1 MDNQPLSCK
10 HAGLGNLVTGV
21 LGAGY
26 TGSYIFSQTLF
37 AMRAGVATRLHSWI
51 IAAMELGM
59 FALPFS
65 VRASQIPLQCFGLA
79 RLTGSR
85 PILNH
90 ATSHDLRQ
98 ASRLKPANTQRNSQ
112 HDAVRF
118 VSIWEVSRDTPLV
131 QVVQYLPN
139 FFFAALLMLLG
150 VEITLDW
157 LILSV
162 RKVSRAEYCLLLA
175 SFLAILQRESVCH
188 TLRCGVGIKSHYYSM
203 RVAGVEAQA
212 QLVLAPYVFS
222 FAGPQQIVLIP

>member
-1 MDNQPLSCK
+1 MRYEKLLSGEKSPALDAVFMRRVHNMLVCGIWAASWCHGQ

-65 VRASQIPLQCFGLA
+65 VRAPLLTPVLGQILRGPRCIMAMITTFIVRAQTSSSMFATYQRAVYMVRYSCKPLTA
-79 RLTGSR
+79 
-85 PILNH
+85 
-90 ATSHDLRQ
+90 
-98 ASRLKPANTQRNSQ
+98 
-112 HDAVRF
+112 
-118 VSIWEVSRDTPLV
+118 

-175 SFLAILQRESVCH
+175 SFLAILQRES
-188 TLRCGVGIKSHYYSM
+188 L
-203 RVAGVEAQA
+203 
-212 QLVLAPYVFS
+212 P
-222 FAGPQQIVLIP
+222 